1 LENQLFKIYLE
12 WAINLKYNIA
22 FLQQKTST
30 KTKTTILVLGLFF
43 VLSLFFVYMQYA
55 TTKEFIMQSQKA
67 YEKKLNSIYK
77 ESVVRI
83 ENFYFNRG
91 LANLNSFG
99 IKEAL
104 KNKDTNQLLKLSL
117 SRWHILSNENSFLKT
132 MIFYDEEGS
141 LLTYLGEKP
150 AQEIKKLN
158 FTYQDSNFIYN
169 NNELNY
175 RIIVPSSSKKGYLV
189 FIISSSYFL
198 SEIYHFAN
206 IESYIISKN
215 ETPWIFISLEESKN
229 SPLTSYINKE
239 HKVPNLFKLENSIF
253 ATHHIA
259 IDNSNTQKNFEIL
272 FFQDITTG
280 QERLSQTVLKSFFL
294 ISILGTIALIVL
306 HYGFKVLIVRLEQS
320 QEELSLLNKNL
331 EQRVEKEVALK
342 IKKEEEAQEKER
354 ILVHQSKLASMGE
367 MIGSIAHQWRQPLTQ
382 LSSILILIEL
392 MFEKG
397 KLTEVKL
404 RDSIH
409 EAEEQITFMSKTID
423 DFRNFFKPNKEKNS
437 FSPKKNIEKTLCLIS
452 SSLENHNIQTNLE
465 FQNEFLV
472 HGYENEFSQVILNI
486 LNNAKDILLERK
498 IDTPKI
504 TIVIDTYEKKSRI
517 QICDN
522 GGGIQLSPIQKV
534 FEPYVTTK
542 HASSGTGIGL
552 YMSKNIIEKSMNG
565 SLEVSNIDEGACF
578 TIFL

>member
-1 LENQLFKIYLE
+1 M
-12 WAINLKYNIA
+12 KYNIA
-22 FLQQKTST
+22 FFQKKTST
-30 KTKTTILVLGLFF
+30 KTKTTILVLGMFF
-43 VLSLFFVYMQYA
+43 VLSLFFVYMQYT
-55 TTKEFIMQSQKA
+55 TTKEFIIQSQKA

-77 ESVVRI
+77 ESIVRI
-83 ENFYFNRG
+83 EKFYHNRG

-99 IKEAL
+99 IEDAL
-104 KNKDTNQLLKLSL
+104 KNKDTTQLFKLSL
-117 SRWHILSNENSFLKT
+117 SRWNILSHENIFLKS
-132 MIFYDEEGS
+132 MIFYGEDGGM
-141 LLTYLGEKP
+141 LTYLGEKP
-150 AQEIKKLN
+150 TKKIEQLN
-158 FTYQDSNFIYN
+158 FTYQDSNFLYN
-169 NNELNY
+169 NNDLNY

-206 IESYIISKN
+206 IESYIISKK
-215 ETPWIFISLEESKN
+215 EMPWIFISLEESKN
-229 SPLTSYINKE
+229 SLLTSYINKK

-259 IDNSNTQKNFEIL
+259 IDNSHTHKNFEIL

-306 HYGFKVLIVRLEQS
+306 HYGFKVLIVRLEKS

-397 KLTEVKL
+397 KLTEIKL
-404 RDSIH
+404 RNSIH

-423 DFRNFFKPNKEKNS
+423 DFRNFFKPNKEKNT
-437 FSPKKNIEKTLCLIS
+437 FSPKENIEKTLCLIS

-465 FQNEFLV
+465 FHNEFLV

-498 IDTPKI
+498 IITPKI
-504 TIVIDTYEKKSRI
+504 TIVIDTYQKKSRI

-522 GGGIQLSPIQKV
+522 AGGIHLSPIQKV
-534 FEPYVTTK
+534 FEPYVSTK

-552 YMSKNIIEKSMNG
+552 YMSKNIIEKSMQG
-565 SLEVSNIDEGACF
+565 SLVVSNNSTGACF
-578 TIFL
+578 TIVL